1 MTNNI
6 SSSNDALP
14 TDDSRYLMLS
24 ALQHYAYCPRQFALI
39 HVEQVWAEN
48 YFTAHG
54 NLLHERV
61 DSCEP
66 EQRGNTR
73 YERSV
78 AVISHQYRINGK
90 LDLLE
95 IEGKPP
101 TKYFP
106 VEYKRGKPK
115 LEDWDKIQLCA
126 QALCLEEMREVAI
139 EEGALWY
146 WQKRKREPVLI
157 DDTLR
162 KTTFAAIEGA
172 HEILASGKTPSP
184 IDKKKRCKACS
195 LVDLCEPNT
204 FRRDHSGAYVEA
216 IFSEHPMSD
225 SNET

>member
-1 MTNNI
+1 M
-6 SSSNDALP
+6 SSD
-14 TDDSRYLMLS
+14 TQTIMLS

-54 NLLHERV
+54 NALHERV
-61 DSCEP
+61 DSCDP

-73 YERSV
+73 YERGV
-78 AVISHQYRINGK
+78 AVNSHQLRITGK

-126 QALCLEEMREVAI
+126 QALCLEEMREISV

-146 WQKRKREPVLI
+146 WKVRKREPVLI
-157 DDTLR
+157 DERLRSVTL
-162 KTTFAAIEGA
+162 AAIEGA
-172 HEILASGKTPSP
+172 HEILLSGKTPAP
-184 IDKKKRCKACS
+184 TDNKKRCRACS
-195 LVDLCEPNT
+195 LVDLCEPET
-204 FRRDHSGAYVEA
+204 FRRDHSGKYVKE
-216 IFSEHPMSD
+216 IFAEVTEND
-225 SNET
+225 SNEHS

>member
-1 MTNNI
+1 MDESDKLVMI
-6 SSSNDALP
+6 
-14 TDDSRYLMLS
+14 S

-61 DSCEP
+61 DRSEP

-78 AVISHQYRINGK
+78 AVISHKLQLTGK

-115 LEDWDKIQLCA
+115 REDWDKIQLCA
-126 QALCLEEMREVAI
+126 QALCLEEMRDVRI
-139 EEGALWY
+139 DEGALWY
-146 WQKRKREPVLI
+146 WQERKRESVLL
-157 DDTLR
+157 DDNLR
-162 KTTFAAIEGA
+162 KVTFAAIEAA
-172 HEILASGKTPSP
+172 HNILASGKTPP
-184 IDKKKRCKACS
+184 PTDDKKRCKACS
-195 LVDLCEPNT
+195 LTDLCEPDT
-204 FRRDHSGAYVEA
+204 FRRDHSVAYIEA
-216 IFSEHPMSD
+216 LFNDVSGNHSEKTGDKS
-225 SNET
+225 